1 MRAPFEEL
9 RMDEKV
15 ELKSV
20 KYELSDSSYEK
31 SFRKSKEFKVVEGV
45 NGKSK
50 PIIKIESSNTIL
62 IRGLTSELN
71 RENYQKSKVRTC
83 VNKGSCS
90 MDYCKKDCP
99 LYTPSK
105 IISIE
110 EMKSKFSEFDIVDRG
125 PSVEDRCINK
135 VFLEEELKKLKK
147 KDPISVKMILMW
159 AKGYPIS
166 TISEKTGIPKST
178 VFDRLKK
185 IHKYFAEI
193 S

>member
-1 MRAPFEEL
+1 M
-9 RMDEKV
+9 
-15 ELKSV
+15 
-20 KYELSDSSYEK
+20 
-31 SFRKSKEFKVVEGV
+31 
-45 NGKSK
+45 
-50 PIIKIESSNTIL
+50 KIESANTVL

-90 MDYCKKDCP
+90 MDYCEKDCP

-110 EMKSKFSEFDIVDRG
+110 ELKSNFQGFDIVDRG

-147 KDPISVKMILMW
+147 KDPISVKMVLMR

-166 TISEKTGIPKST
+166 TISEKIGIPKST

-185 IHKYFAEI
+185 IQEYFAEI

>member
-1 MRAPFEEL
+1 MRAPFKEL

-20 KYELSDSSYEK
+20 KYEVSDKKYFK
-31 SFRKSKEFKVVEGV
+31 DFIKSKDVKVTECFDIK
-45 NGKSK
+45 GK
-50 PIIKIESSNTIL
+50 PFVKIESYNTVL
-62 IRGLTSELN
+62 IRSLESERN
-71 RENYQKSKVRTC
+71 RENYQNSKERTC
-83 VNKGSCS
+83 VNYGSCS
-90 MDYCKKDCP
+90 MNSCKKGCSS
-99 LYTPSK
+99 YTPREAV
-105 IISIE
+105 SIE
-110 EMKSKFSEFDIVDRG
+110 ELKSNFPGFDIVDRG

-135 VFLEEELKKLKK
+135 VLLEEELKKLNK
-147 KDPISVKMILMW
+147 KDPISAKIVWMW

-185 IHKYFAEI
+185 IQKYFAEI